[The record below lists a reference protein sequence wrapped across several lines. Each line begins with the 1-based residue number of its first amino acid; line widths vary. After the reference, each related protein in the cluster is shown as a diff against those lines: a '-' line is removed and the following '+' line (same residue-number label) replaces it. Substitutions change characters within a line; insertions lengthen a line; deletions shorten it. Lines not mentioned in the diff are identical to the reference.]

1 MNKKE
6 EELARIAEEI
16 AQCQKCPLY
25 KTATKPVPGQGSA
38 EARVIFIGEAPGY
51 YEDQSGVPF
60 CGRAGKL
67 LDKMLVLAGL
77 KREDVFIGN
86 ILKHRPP
93 GNRDPKPEEITAC
106 HGFLNRQIAVI
117 EPEIIVT
124 LGRFAMNKF
133 LPEAKIS
140 QAHGQFRFVDYNDKE
155 YILFPVYHP
164 AAALRRTSLK
174 ETEEEDFKKLKEF
187 LFKLSQANSPVKEEL
202 VKRDDKEKQ
211 MSLL

>member
-6 EELARIAEEI
+6 KKLAQIAEEV
-16 AQCQKCPLY
+16 AHCQKCPLY
-25 KTATKPVPGQGSA
+25 KTAVKPVPGQGSA
-38 EARVIFIGEAPGY
+38 EARVFFIGEAPGY

-67 LDKMLVLAGL
+67 LDKMLIIAGL

-86 ILKHRPP
+86 MLKHRPP
-93 GNRDPKPEEITAC
+93 GNRDPQPEEIIAC
-106 HGFLNRQIAVI
+106 RPFLNRQIAVI
-117 EPEIIVT
+117 VPEIIVT
-124 LGRFAMNKF
+124 LGRFAMNEF

-140 QAHGQFRFVDYNDKE
+140 QAHGQFRFVDYNNKE

-164 AAALRRTSLK
+164 AAALRNGNLR
-174 ETEEEDFKKLKEF
+174 ETEEEDFKKLKQF
-187 LFKLSQANSPVKEEL
+187 LLKLSQTASTVKKEL
-202 VKRDDKEKQ
+202 VDKDDKEKQ